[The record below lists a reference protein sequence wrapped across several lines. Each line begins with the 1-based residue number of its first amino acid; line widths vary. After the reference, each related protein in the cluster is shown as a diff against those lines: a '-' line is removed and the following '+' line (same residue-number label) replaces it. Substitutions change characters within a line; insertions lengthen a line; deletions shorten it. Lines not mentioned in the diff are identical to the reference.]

1 MRTGFPRTSLA
12 FRMALLAV
20 VVVLLTSVAAG
31 LVSVNLLQSANEQ
44 AARRNLAALADSAQ
58 ANAAIGSNADAGQA
72 RARRALANIKVQ
84 IATIRRADPGEPV
97 LAGDQLARRALT
109 PQQVQTVLDGTPM
122 SLQLPTEDGFV
133 LVEARPTS
141 AGGLVLA
148 QRRTD
153 ALALGQRVVVEL
165 GWALAATAVAAMGI
179 GLVVAWRL
187 SLPLKRTAAA
197 AQALADGRRDVAV
210 PLTGP
215 QEVADVAGSLNRLAT
230 ALSHSEARQREFL
243 LSVSHDL
250 RTPLTAITGYAESLT
265 DGVVP
270 AGQVSSVAAVM
281 ADEAHRLERLVADLL
296 DLARLDAHEM
306 SIHPV
311 TADLNVLVRTAA
323 TTWARRCAEAGVVFR
338 LETGT
343 EPLPVVVDPQRLRQ
357 AVDGL
362 LENALRVTPQGAPI
376 ILAAR
381 TEAGLAVLEVRD
393 GGPGLTD
400 DDLPVAFDRSVLY
413 ERYRGI
419 RQVGTGLGLAIV
431 HRIATRLGAG
441 IEAGHA
447 VEGGARFTLRM
458 RLQGS

>member
-1 MRTGFPRTSLA
+1 MTS
-12 FRMALLAV
+12 
-20 VVVLLTSVAAG
+20 
-31 LVSVNLLQSANEQ
+31 E
-44 AARRNLAALADSAQ
+44 
-58 ANAAIGSNADAGQA
+58 
-72 RARRALANIKVQ
+72 
-84 IATIRRADPGEPV
+84 
-97 LAGDQLARRALT
+97 
-109 PQQVQTVLDGTPM
+109 TVT
-122 SLQLPTEDGFV
+122 V
-133 LVEARPTS
+133 H
-141 AGGLVLA
+141 
-148 QRRTD
+148 
-153 ALALGQRVVVEL
+153 
-165 GWALAATAVAAMGI
+165 
-179 GLVVAWRL
+179 
-187 SLPLKRTAAA
+187 
-197 AQALADGRRDVAV
+197 V
-210 PLTGP
+210 P
-215 QEVADVAGSLNRLAT
+215 
-230 ALSHSEARQREFL
+230 
-243 LSVSHDL
+243 
-250 RTPLTAITGYAESLT
+250 
-265 DGVVP
+265 
-270 AGQVSSVAAVM
+270 VM

-311 TADLNVLVRTAA
+311 LADLNELVRTAA
-323 TTWARRCAEAGVVFR
+323 ATWARRCADAKVLFR

-357 AVDGL
+357 ALDGL
-362 LENALRVTPQGAPI
+362 LENALRLTPTGAPI